1 MTDQQ
6 KTMSGNRQYK
16 MKVAGQ
22 LFKHLGLQM
31 YSGAVPA
38 IAELISNAYD
48 AMARNVW
55 ITIPVGSAI
64 QQNDVIIVK
73 DDGCGMSFE
82 ECNSFYLSVGRD
94 RRASQ
99 EGWSE
104 EYNGLKPRKVQGRKG
119 IGKLAGFGI
128 ANVIDIRTVKDW
140 QIAHFLMDYDKLIKS
155 PDFASLDGYDPEPLP
170 DDGDSTVDKPGTIV
184 QLSRLK
190 LRRSIDQD
198 QFIKSIAR
206 RLLVIDEDFAIHV
219 NNTPISRLEIPF
231 QFRFPEDVKDWDL
244 AELENGQQ
252 FQWWAGFC
260 KDTIPVEEQRGFVVY
275 VRGKLAQTPWLF
287 DLSGGVWGQHGMQYL
302 TGEIKADF
310 LDDAVD
316 LVATDRGTVRWEDPV
331 AVPLKNWGQ
340 KKIKELL
347 EKWTENRRKEKIRS
361 PMVLDYLNLAEKL
374 PDRERAIFRKVV
386 NRICDIPQIDKDEFG
401 KDITDVLV
409 EFAYTALT
417 NRSFLEAIR
426 RLNATS
432 PEDMDKLNDVLN
444 EWDMIELVNTAH
456 VVKGRVAIIRKF
468 MQMIEDRV
476 REKPDMQDY
485 VREHPWL
492 IDPKWSTLAHETSLD
507 NIIKDQFEIEK
518 SGEDTGRRRLDFFCL
533 GDKHMTAYVVET
545 KRPGKSVGREEFDQ
559 IEDLVLFLREKLQDE
574 ADVENRR
581 TTVRGLL
588 IADKIKKKDRALA
601 EARLGAGVFDMRTWD
616 NLLISTKT
624 LHEEFLNVVKERAP
638 SDDPRMKSLSED
650 DITEIVEQ
658 T

>member
-1 MTDQQ
+1 MTDKQIP
-6 KTMSGNRQYK
+6 MSSNRQYK

-55 ITIPVGSAI
+55 ITIPVGCAI
-64 QQNDVIIVK
+64 QQDDVIIVK
-73 DDGCGMSFE
+73 DDGFGMSFE
-82 ECNSFYLSVGRD
+82 ECNSLYLSVGRD
-94 RRASQ
+94 RRSGQ
-99 EGWSE
+99 EGWTE

-170 DDGDSTVDKPGTIV
+170 DDGEYTGDNPGTTV

-190 LRRSIDQD
+190 LSRSIDQD

-275 VRGKLAQTPWLF
+275 VRGKMAQTPWLF

-361 PMVLDYLNLAEKL
+361 PKVIDYLNLAEKL

-386 NRICDIPQIDKDEFG
+386 DRICDIPQIDKDEVG

-409 EFAYTALT
+409 EFAYNALT

-432 PEDMDKLNDVLN
+432 PEDMDKLNDVLT

-601 EARLGAGVFDMRTWD
+601 EARLGAGVFDMRTWG

-650 DITEIVEQ
+650 DFAENVKQ